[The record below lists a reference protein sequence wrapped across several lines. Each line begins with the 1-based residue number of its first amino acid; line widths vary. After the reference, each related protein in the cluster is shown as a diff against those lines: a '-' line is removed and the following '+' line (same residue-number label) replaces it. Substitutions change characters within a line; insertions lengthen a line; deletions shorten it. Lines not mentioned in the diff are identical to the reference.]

1 MKKVFVT
8 YKIPQKGLDI
18 LKDKYDLFVHDK
30 EEFLTKKEMME
41 IVYDKDA
48 VITQLRD
55 PIDKEFID
63 AGKNLKII
71 ANYAVGYNNIDVEYA
86 TKKGIYVTHT
96 PGVLTEATADLA
108 WALILGIVR
117 RVVEADKFTRAGKFV
132 GWKPS
137 LLLGHDL
144 YGKTLG
150 IVGMGRIGQAVA
162 RRGLGFGMKIIYH
175 NRHRLPEDIEKKFE
189 ARYVELDD
197 LFKEADVISLHT
209 PATPETYHLVNKE
222 RLSLMKPT
230 AYLINTARGT
240 VVDEKALIE
249 TLREKKIKGAGLDVY
264 EFEPKL
270 TEGLSALDNVILLP
284 HIGSATIETRERMS
298 VMVCENVDKALS
310 GGLPPNLVPE
320 QSEKKFL

>member
-1 MKKVFVT
+1 MKVFVT

-18 LKDKYDLFVHDK
+18 IKDKYELFVHDRD
-30 EEFLTKKEMME
+30 EFLTKEEMME
-41 IVYDKDA
+41 IVKDKDA

-96 PGVLTEATADLA
+96 PGVLTEATADLT
-108 WALILGIVR
+108 WALILGVVR
-117 RVVEADKFTRAGKFV
+117 RVVEADKFTREGKFV

-175 NRHRLPEDIEKKFE
+175 NRRRLPEGIEKKFG
-189 ARYVELDD
+189 AKYVELDD

-209 PATPETYHLVNKE
+209 PATPETYHLVDKK
-222 RLSLMKPT
+222 RLSLMKST

-240 VVDEKALIE
+240 VVDERALIDI
-249 TLREKKIKGAGLDVY
+249 LKNGKIQGAGLDVY

-270 TEGLSALDNVILLP
+270 TDGLSELKNVVLLP
-284 HIGSATIETRERMS
+284 HTGSATIETREKMS
-298 VMVCENVDKALS
+298 IMVCENVDTALS
-310 GGLPPNLVPE
+310 GKTPPNLVPE
-320 QSEKKFL
+320 QK

>member
-8 YKIPQKGLDI
+8 YKIPQKGLNI
-18 LKDKYDLFVHDK
+18 LNNKYELFVHDK
-30 EEFLTKKEMME
+30 DQFLTKEEMME
-41 IVYDKDA
+41 IVCDKDA

-96 PGVLTEATADLA
+96 PGVLTEATADRT
-108 WALILGIVR
+108 WALRLGVVR
-117 RVVEADKFTRAGKFV
+117 RVVEADKFTREGKFV

-175 NRHRLPEDIEKKFE
+175 NRHRLPKDIEKKFD

-197 LFKEADVISLHT
+197 LFKEADIISLHT

-240 VVDEKALIE
+240 VIDERALIDI
-249 TLREKKIKGAGLDVY
+249 LKNGRIQGAGLDVY

-270 TEGLSALDNVILLP
+270 TDGLSELKNVILLP
-284 HIGSATIETRERMS
+284 HIGSATIETREKMS
-298 VMVCENVDKALS
+298 IMVCENVDKALS
-310 GGLPPNLVPE
+310 GKTPPNLIPE